1 MPRTQRKG
9 AANLPG
15 IAALYIG
22 GPRHPLDTASQSP
35 GACAQAANRSHNRVG
50 HLHRRPSDPSEVG
63 KGYGGSE
70 RAARSQLPTDWVLS
84 AGLQAAGTLSFG
96 GSQAD
101 RAHHDD
107 SDSALF
113 SVRSLPYP
121 ARVSSAALFARP
133 RPHAGSIP
141 IGARSH
147 PIQVHGNTTG
157 LKANQV
163 KALERLGR
171 RRLSEDRIVTN
182 ELARELTEISNDV
195 RRQVGVLLDR
205 TGSVQHVMIGHGS
218 GIELPDWGRLRAGRG
233 RLRGLR
239 LIHTHLANEGLSRDD
254 ETDLALLRLD
264 AVVTIAV
271 KDDGLPGLAHAA
283 SLAPAN
289 EDGRATEK
297 LDPCHPADFDFDF
310 SVFIRDLENELAR
323 ATEAQDVESGERAI
337 LVSVTAGRDRET
349 LEMHVDELR
358 ELARAAGV
366 KVVDV
371 VTQSRPKVDPRTVIG
386 AGKLSDLV
394 IRCFQSDID
403 LVIFDQ
409 DMTPAQ
415 ARNLSERMELRVID
429 RTQLILD
436 IFAQRATT
444 GDGKLQVELAQLKYR
459 MPRLAQRAD
468 LSLSRLA
475 GGIGGRGPGE
485 TKLESDRRRV
495 RDRITRLERETKRLT
510 KQREGR
516 RRKRD
521 RRRVP
526 VLSIVG
532 YTNAGKSTLLRGLTQ
547 SDVHVEDKMFAT
559 LDPVSRRLRFPRER
573 EVIIT
578 DTVGFIR
585 DLPPDLVAAFHATLE
600 ELRDASLLFHVVDAA
615 SPDIDRRIRAVHDV
629 LGELGLDQKP
639 ELLVFNQIDRLPDDE
654 AVALAKRYN
663 AIPISA
669 LKGEGLRELLTEAE
683 EILWADDD
691 RRPGEEERFADL
703 AASSGH

>member
-1 MPRTQRKG
+1 MRVPKT
-9 AANLPG
+9 
-15 IAALYIG
+15 AL
-22 GPRHPLDTASQSP
+22 
-35 GACAQAANRSHNRVG
+35 
-50 HLHRRPSDPSEVG
+50 RRPPPASHPI
-63 KGYGGSE
+63 
-70 RAARSQLPTDWVLS
+70 
-84 AGLQAAGTLSFG
+84 
-96 GSQAD
+96 
-101 RAHHDD
+101 D
-107 SDSALF
+107 S
-113 SVRSLPYP
+113 
-121 ARVSSAALFARP
+121 RP
-133 RPHAGSIP
+133 RSP
-141 IGARSH
+141 

-157 LKANQV
+157 LKASQV

-171 RRLSEDRIVTN
+171 RRLSDDLIVTN
-182 ELARELTEISNDV
+182 EFARELTELSNDV

-205 TGSVQHVMIGHGS
+205 GGSVQHVMIGSGS

-239 LIHTHLANEGLSRDD
+239 LIHTHLAGEGLTRDD

-264 AVVTIAV
+264 AVVSIAV
-271 KDDGLPGLAHAA
+271 REDGLPGTAHAA

-289 EDGRATEK
+289 DDGRSVEK
-297 LDPCHPADFDFDF
+297 LDPCHPAEYDFEFAAW
-310 SVFIRDLENELAR
+310 IRDLENELAR
-323 ATEAQDVESGERAI
+323 ATESQEVAEGERAI

-349 LEMHVDELR
+349 LEMHVEELR

-366 KVVDV
+366 HVVDV

-386 AGKLSDLV
+386 SGKLSDLV

-409 DMTPAQ
+409 DMTPGQ

-436 IFAQRATT
+436 IFAQRAST
-444 GDGKLQVELAQLKYR
+444 GDGKLQVELAQLRYR

-495 RDRITRLERETKRLT
+495 RDRITRLEREAKRLT

-516 RRKRD
+516 RRKRE
-521 RRRVP
+521 RRGVP

-532 YTNAGKSTLLRGLTQ
+532 YTNAGKSTLLRSLTQ

-585 DLPPDLVAAFHATLE
+585 DLPEDLVAAFHATLE
-600 ELRDASLLFHVVDAA
+600 ELRDASLLLHVVDAA
-615 SPDIDRRIRAVHDV
+615 SPDIDRRIRAVRDV
-629 LGELGLDQKP
+629 LGELGFDQKP
-639 ELLVFNQIDRLPDDE
+639 ELLVFNQIDRLEADE
-654 AVALAKRYN
+654 AKAIAKRYQ

-669 LKGEGLRELLTEAE
+669 LEGQGLRELLEQAE
-683 EILWADDD
+683 EILWDDSE
-691 RRPGEEERFADL
+691 RVPGEEDRFVDL
-703 AASSGH
+703 AATGR